1 MLPTSL
7 QTFTLALALVPS
19 LASSAA
25 ILPRSRN
32 VTVTSVSTQGTG
44 CPNGTVSTT
53 IKDDNDGTAIAFGF
67 DNFQTFYGPSYLPNQ
82 RAKNCVIDLKL
93 SYHPVGDKFEIAD
106 ATYHGSA
113 RLDIGMQG
121 MIASSYRFTS
131 NSAGDGS
138 VQTQA
143 EAAGELVGDY
153 TKTVAIPK
161 GSRIASPCGAEQA
174 GLQISTR
181 VALRSTNV
189 ITSGMVEEGSP
200 FSLDAHLVRLRWSI
214 CED

>member
-1 MLPTSL
+1 MLPTLL
-7 QTFTLALALVPS
+7 QTFTLALALAPS

-32 VTVTSVSTQGTG
+32 VTITSVSTQGTG
-44 CPNGTVSTT
+44 CPDGTVSTT
-53 IKDDNDGTAIAFGF
+53 IQNDDDGTLINFGF
-67 DNFQTFYGPSYLPNQ
+67 DYFQTFYGPSYPPNQ
-82 RAKNCVIDLKL
+82 RAKNCVINLEL
-93 SYHPVGDKFEIAD
+93 SYYPVGDKFEIAD

-121 MIASSYRFTS
+121 TIASSYRFTS
-131 NSAGDGS
+131 NSAGEGS

-153 TKTVAIPK
+153 TKTVVIPK
-161 GSRIASPCGAEQA
+161 GSRIASPCGAEGV
-174 GLQISTR
+174 GLQINTR
-181 VALRSTNV
+181 AALRSTNV
-189 ITSGMVEEGSP
+189 IVSGVEEECTP
-200 FSLDAHLVRLRWSI
+200 FELAAHQVRLRWSI